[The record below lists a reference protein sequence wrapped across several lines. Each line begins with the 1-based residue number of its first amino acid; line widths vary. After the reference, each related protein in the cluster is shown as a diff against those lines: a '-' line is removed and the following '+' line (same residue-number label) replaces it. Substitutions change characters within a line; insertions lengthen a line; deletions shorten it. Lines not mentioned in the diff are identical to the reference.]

1 LQSNEVDT
9 TSQGSAGGGAAAAAA
24 AAAAAEAE
32 GDETMAVVAA
42 AEAEAEAEEQMGSA
56 EAEDHI
62 QRILAAI
69 DSYTRQVSEMLDAGR
84 ALFKDLAAD
93 FEERLCA

>member
-24 AAAAAEAE
+24 AEAETE

-42 AEAEAEAEEQMGSA
+42 EAEAEAEAEEQMGSA

>member
-24 AAAAAEAE
+24 AEAETE

>member
-24 AAAAAEAE
+24 AEAETE

-42 AEAEAEAEEQMGSA
+42 AEAEAEGQMGSA

>member
-24 AAAAAEAE
+24 AEAETE

-42 AEAEAEAEEQMGSA
+42 AEAEAEEQMGSA